1 MPRRV
6 RECDEE
12 VSEDAIIIVAV
23 SSAAVALIGLIVV
36 LVVRRERKRREGLA
50 AVAGQIGARF
60 QSRPD
65 GSFARELRDVFWV
78 FRGFRGKGVTNLI
91 EHRSAGASYNL
102 FDYAYW
108 RSGSKT
114 PSTWSVLLVRSP
126 RLHLPHFNMGNRGDA
141 LRLRDSFTGDPVS
154 FSVREF
160 EDRHKVHGDDRHA
173 IQQSFTED
181 LQRFLAE
188 RPDYCM
194 EGRGG
199 EFVLY
204 VPDRRVAPDTIR
216 RIIDDGVAIIAEFGG
231 TASPMKKLDFKVLH

>member
-12 VSEDAIIIVAV
+12 VSEDAIIVVAV
-23 SSAAVALIGLIVV
+23 SSAAVALIGLIGA

-50 AVAGQIGARF
+50 AVAGKIGARF

-91 EHRSAGASYNL
+91 EHRSAGTSYSL

-108 RSGSKT
+108 RPASKT
-114 PSTWSVLLVRSP
+114 PSMLSVLLVTSSG
-126 RLHLPHFNMGNRGDA
+126 LNLPLFTMGDRGGA
-141 LRLRDSFTGDPVS
+141 LRIRDGFFGEPVN
-154 FSVREF
+154 FPVEEF
-160 EDRHKVHGDDRHA
+160 AAQHQVHGDNRDAIEHA
-173 IQQSFTED
+173 FSEE
-181 LQRFLAE
+181 LQRFLAGHSE
-188 RPDYCM
+188 YCM
-194 EGRGG
+194 EGRGE

-204 VPDRRVAPDTIR
+204 VPDKRAAPDAVR
-216 RIIDDGVAIIAEFGG
+216 RMIDDGGVIARAFGG
-231 TASPMKKLDFKVLH
+231 DS